1 MTTRYFGASVKRNED
16 HRLLTGDEDAI
27 RSAAQSSAEE
37 LFARRRR
44 QMRAAHQG

>member
-1 MTTRYFGASVKRNED
+1 VWVDGKQLVGS

-27 RSAAQSSAEE
+27 RAAAQSSAEE

-44 QMRAAHQG
+44 VLASQ